1 MLRRTTNFVM
11 AALVAAAA
19 TLVAPTAWAVP
30 QTVEVREN
38 PNGLF
43 EDPAPGSVNL
53 TINVNGKNQGVL
65 AGAFS
70 LQYRLEN
77 TDDWIDFLTYCLQP
91 DVFLDLGKKPTG
103 TLVGDLGDTDYAAV
117 ADLIRGLWAT
127 HYQDSLTSNVNSAA
141 FQVALWDIAFD
152 GGDGLD
158 AGDFRFTQ
166 VNTAVRQEVRTQA
179 NAYLDQTTWS
189 ASRPLGAILRVG
201 AQDLVVEVAEP
212 ATLGL
217 LGMGLLG
224 LGYAARWRHRAR
236 G

>member
-19 TLVAPTAWAVP
+19 TLVAPTAWALP

-43 EDPAPGSVNL
+43 ADPSPGSVNL

-70 LQYRLEN
+70 LQYKLEN

-91 DVFLDLGKKPTG
+91 DVFLDLGTKPTG
-103 TLVGDLGDTDYAAV
+103 TLVGNLGDTDYAAV

-127 HYQDSLTSNVNSAA
+127 HYEDSLTSNVNSAA

-158 AGDFRFTQ
+158 TGGFQFLQTGTTP
-166 VNTAVRQEVRTQA
+166 NEVRNLA
-179 NAYLDQTTWS
+179 NAYLDPNNWTAT
-189 ASRPLGAILRVG
+189 RPLGAILRVG

-224 LGYAARWRHRAR
+224 LGYAARRRLGTRA
-236 G
+236 